1 MIQETGAGSR
11 DLGHGK
17 GGQTKMWIYEKK
29 LQFPVNIT
37 KRDPAMAKVII
48 SQLGGPDGE
57 LGASNRYLHQRYAM
71 PYDEIKALLTDIG
84 TEEMAHAEI
93 IAAMLHQ
100 LTDGS
105 SAKELK
111 EAGMDAYYTDH
122 TTGIWPQ
129 SAGGI
134 PFDAL
139 TFQSKGDPITDL
151 AEDMAADGTTA

>member
-1 MIQETGAGSR
+1 
-11 DLGHGK
+11 
-17 GGQTKMWIYEKK
+17 
-29 LQFPVNIT
+29 
-37 KRDPAMAKVII
+37 
-48 SQLGGPDGE
+48 
-57 LGASNRYLHQRYAM
+57 
-71 PYDEIKALLTDIG
+71 
-84 TEEMAHAEI
+84 MAHAEI

-100 LTDGS
+100 LTNGS
-105 SAKELK
+105 SVKELK

-129 SAGGI
+129 SAGGV

>member
-1 MIQETGAGSR
+1 
-11 DLGHGK
+11 
-17 GGQTKMWIYEKK
+17 MWIYEKK
-29 LQFPVNIT
+29 LQFPVSIT
-37 KRDPAMAKVII
+37 KRDPAMAKIII

-93 IAAMLHQ
+93 IAAMVHQ
-100 LTDGS
+100 LTDGAS
-105 SAKELK
+105 ESELK
-111 EAGMDAYYTDH
+111 DAGMDAYYTDH
-122 TTGIWPQ
+122 TTGVWPQ
-129 SAGGI
+129 SAGGV

-151 AEDMAADGTTA
+151 TEDLAADGTTE